1 MKKLYK
7 IKCSNCGKSLGT
19 IFWEG
24 EISELNHPQYLPF
37 LLPDEVY
44 EDDEVCALSF
54 NDDINSR
61 IYCSDCAD
69 MREVQNENY

>member
-7 IKCSNCGKSLGT
+7 ITCSNCNKSLGT
-19 IFWEG
+19 LFLEG
-24 EISELNHPQYLPF
+24 ELIRPQYLPF

-61 IYCSDCAD
+61 IYCPDCAD
-69 MREVQNENY
+69 TKGEEE

>member
-19 IFWEG
+19 VLVEG
-24 EISELNHPQYLPF
+24 ELIRPQYLPF

-61 IYCSDCAD
+61 ICCSDCAD
-69 MREVQNENY
+69 IGGTKDERN

>member
-7 IKCSNCGKSLGT
+7 IKCSNCSKSLGT
-19 IFWEG
+19 ILVED
-24 EISELNHPQYLPF
+24 ELSRPQYLPF

-44 EDDEVCALSF
+44 EDELIALSI

-69 MREVQNENY
+69 IGGTKDERD